1 MTSYTI
7 ERLDADAAANSV
19 DALAAVLVD
28 CVEGG
33 ASVNFMWPFPHER
46 AVLFWEGVAAKV
58 ARGEAVLLAA
68 RDTLGICGTVHLS
81 TAVPENQPHRAD
93 VTKMLVHR
101 RARRQGIGEALLRRV
116 EAEAASAGRTTLVLD
131 TVTGSDAERL
141 YRKGGWNIC
150 GVIPNYALFPDGRP
164 CATTVFWKAVAPTVR
179 EAAPAPR

>member
-1 MTSYTI
+1 MNAYTI
-7 ERLDADAAANSV
+7 ESLDADTAAKSA
-19 DALAAVLVD
+19 DALADVLVD

-33 ASVNFMWPFPHER
+33 ASVNFMLPFPR
-46 AVLFWEGVAAKV
+46 AKAVAFWEGVAAKV

-68 RDTLGICGTVHLS
+68 RDSEGICGTVHLS

-101 RARRQGIGEALLRRV
+101 RARRRGIGEALLQRIEV
-116 EAEAASAGRTTLVLD
+116 EAVRAGRTLLVLD

-141 YRKGGWNIC
+141 YRRGGWNAC

-164 CATTVFWKAVAPTVR
+164 CATTVFWKQLSAS
-179 EAAPAPR
+179 

>member
-1 MTSYTI
+1 MNRYTI
-7 ERLDADAAANSV
+7 ARLDADEAAKSV

-46 AVLFWEGVAAKV
+46 AVTFWEGVVAKV
-58 ARGEAVLLAA
+58 ARGEAILLAA
-68 RDTLGICGTVHLS
+68 KDSEGICGTVHLS

-101 RARRQGIGEALLRRV
+101 RARRQGIGEALLREIER
-116 EAEAASAGRTTLVLD
+116 EAAAAGRTTLVLD

-141 YRKGGWNIC
+141 YRRGGWNVC

-164 CATTVFWKAVAPTVR
+164 CATTVFWKDVGWR
-179 EAAPAPR
+179 